1 MITTSALTAHLE
13 GTFRERYDIACRV
26 AWADPS
32 IPNQIRLEEAK
43 KTLETVEGILY
54 QFDESNTGA

>member
-13 GTFRERYDIACRV
+13 GTFKERYEIACRV

-43 KTLETVEGILY
+43 KAWDTIFGILY
-54 QFDESNTGA
+54 EFDEANTGA